1 LKLLSRPTLT
11 TRTPRRRNVDLRP
24 TTSCKTAL
32 SLFTFAIRE
41 ILTCCELCTNSLTPI
56 IGMVDRRE
64 VS

>member
-41 ILTCCELCTNSLTPI
+41 ILTCCELCTNSLTQ
-56 IGMVDRRE
+56 
-64 VS
+64 S